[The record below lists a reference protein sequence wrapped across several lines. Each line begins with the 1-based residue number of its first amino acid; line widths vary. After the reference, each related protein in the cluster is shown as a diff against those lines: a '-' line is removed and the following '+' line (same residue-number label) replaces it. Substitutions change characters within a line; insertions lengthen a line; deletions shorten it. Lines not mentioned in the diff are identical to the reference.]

1 MVHQAVFP
9 MLRAATAAGALLAL
23 GTLTA
28 CGGATNA
35 LPDLPVQQSQY
46 QLGQGDRVLVT
57 VFGQEELTGERVVD
71 GSGNISMPLIG
82 AVKAGGSTADELA
95 STISAGLSP
104 KYLNDPKVNV
114 QVLDYRPFYIVGE
127 VQKPG
132 SYPYVDGMSVMNAV
146 ALAGGFTYRAREDA
160 VYITRKADPEQAKRT
175 AGVNAPVQPG
185 DVVMVRE
192 RYF

>member
-1 MVHQAVFP
+1 MVHALVFP
-9 MLRAATAAGALLAL
+9 MARAAVAAGAFLAL
-23 GTLTA
+23 GALA
-28 CGGATNA
+28 GCGGATNA
-35 LPDLPVQQSQY
+35 LPDLPVQQTEY

-57 VFGQEELTGERVVD
+57 VFGQEDLTGERVVD
-71 GSGNISMPLIG
+71 GAGNISMPLVG

-95 STISAGLSP
+95 QSISAKLSP
-104 KYLNDPKVNV
+104 KYLNDPKISV

-146 ALAGGFTYRAREDA
+146 ALAGGFTYRAREDE
-160 VYITRKADPEQAKRT
+160 VFITRKADPERHKRV
-175 AGVNAPVQPG
+175 ADVNAPVQPG